1 MARRTTDKTAA
12 ANKRFART
20 QPLRTYQ
27 TKGGAQQYG
36 SPEAFEK
43 ADELA
48 FERYLRAASD
58 IPSNYQDMSKLS
70 AIRNSLSAGIY
81 SAPRSYGGQLSER
94 LEDLAMEHTRDSFRR
109 SKFKGTF

>member
-48 FERYLRAASD
+48 FERYLRAVDDGTSSSCDDCDEKMANIQHPHPPDVDCSD
-58 IPSNYQDMSKLS
+58 YNYGECTTD
-70 AIRNSLSAGIY
+70 
-81 SAPRSYGGQLSER
+81 
-94 LEDLAMEHTRDSFRR
+94 DF
-109 SKFKGTF
+109 

>member
-43 ADELA
+43 ANELA
-48 FERYLRAASD
+48 FERYLRAAD
-58 IPSNYQDMSKLS
+58 DGTSNYQDMSKLS

-94 LEDLAMEHTRDSFRR
+94 LEDLAMEHTKNAFKR